1 MRYQQ
6 SVIIILAAVFLFG
19 IIPVSANPWDD
30 LQRLNDLN
38 SNYPKISDLNIHGF
52 ASPSSIPD
60 NPFRDSFISSV
71 SNLNDPFRSSIAPPV
86 SNLNDPFRNSL
97 ATNDFL
103 MTRPVNPF
111 FSDVTTRGLDN
122 SGNSQIRPAYDD
134 SINRLL
140 DITQTTAALSTYR
153 TVAVTSAIG
162 LSRLINPTF
171 SNDLGHINRMWGAYS
186 LGQSTF
192 DRLGYST
199 QILSPPPIDPGKY
212 TTTQFGLFGWDGMR
226 TVGDASIPTAD
237 GGTIKYHDEFMDSGN
252 TMSHLYTQELISPT
266 RYRYEVDRFYTP
278 LQPNFVGFLDSKAFS
293 RFPSYGYDPTTD
305 FGTRQIRD
313 SSFYTVRIS
322 PTDLY
327 GYNSFN
333 NPYNLNNLN
342 NLNNFNTY
350 NGFNTYNS
358 FNSFQSY

>member
-1 MRYQQ
+1 MRFKKA
-6 SVIIILAAVFLFG
+6 ILIILAAVLLFY

-38 SNYPKISDLNIHGF
+38 SNYPKISDFSTNDF
-52 ASPSSIPD
+52 ASPVGFPS
-60 NPFRDSFISSV
+60 NPFRNSFISSV
-71 SNLNDPFRSSIAPPV
+71 SNLNDPFRNNMISPA

-97 ATNDFL
+97 ATSDFL
-103 MTRPVNPF
+103 RIRPVNPF
-111 FSDVTTRGLDN
+111 FSDAVMPGVDN
-122 SGNSQIRPAYDD
+122 LGTSQIRPAYDD
-134 SINRLL
+134 SINRLR
-140 DITQTTAALSTYR
+140 DRTQTNAALSTYR

-171 SNDLGHINRMWGAYS
+171 SQDLGNINRMWGAYS
-186 LGQSTF
+186 LGQNTF

-199 QILSPPPIDPGKY
+199 QIMSPPPIEPVKY

-226 TVGDASIPTAD
+226 SVGDASIPIN
-237 GGTIKYHDEFMDSGN
+237 GGIINYHDEFMDSGN
-252 TMSHLYTQELISPT
+252 IMSHLYTQELISPT
-266 RYRYEVDRFYTP
+266 RYRFEVDRFYTP
-278 LQPNFVGFLDSKAFS
+278 LQPNIGGFFNSKAFS

-313 SSFYTVRIS
+313 YQSYTVRIS
-322 PTDLY
+322 PTNLY

-342 NLNNFNTY
+342 NFQTY
-350 NGFNTYNS
+350 NNFNTYNS
-358 FNSFQSY
+358 FNSFPSY